1 MTGLLKQVGFL
12 ILELTENNHKA
23 LLIIY
28 CVNNSMGN
36 KSGLMASFMFRCT
49 GQILRHYSGCAVR
62 MFLESLAFESV
73 CGVKQNTALIG
84 LDLSYT
90 LES

>member
-1 MTGLLKQVGFL
+1 
-12 ILELTENNHKA
+12 
-23 LLIIY
+23 
-28 CVNNSMGN
+28 
-36 KSGLMASFMFRCT
+36 MASFMFRCT

-62 MFLESLAFESV
+62 MFLERLAFESV
-73 CGVKQNTALIG
+73 CGVKHNTVLIG